1 MLSEIFFKYFESLE
15 IFNDKFELNIKAVLS
30 VSLQKVWNWKCVN
43 IYTFH
48 IKMNAKI
55 RNICVETNE

>member
-1 MLSEIFFKYFESLE
+1 MLYEIFFKYFENFE
-15 IFNDKFELNIKAVLS
+15 IFDDKFKLNIKDVLF

-48 IKMNAKI
+48 IKMNAKT
-55 RNICVETNE
+55 RNIYVKTNE